1 MPVKLKLMHL
11 IKFGKISRENKN
23 FPVKTIKFV
32 LLKMNFLPVK
42 KKKTK
47 KRKNLLVKKKGCEK
61 GRKWAKKRA

>member
-42 KKKTK
+42 KKKNKKKEKFAGEK
-47 KRKNLLVKKKGCEK
+47 KRM
-61 GRKWAKKRA
+61 